1 MTRSR
6 QRGSRATND
15 EKETMSVRSE
25 VPGLIAEYIE
35 SRRQM
40 TKSWRFLSE
49 KKEVTR
55 LIGARCSRATNDK
68 NGAAQ

>member
-49 KKEVTR
+49 KKEATR
-55 LIGARCSRATNDK
+55 LIGAR
-68 NGAAQ
+68 